1 MEWRWQLLKPLSKKR
16 KGKKKK
22 SPGSNQFM
30 ASLQPFTLV
39 SVSQKNKIVCEDGQT
54 WTWIRNNNV
63 PQSLKR
69 RVLTKV
75 LCFHP
80 PGHTLLSKK
89 KKKKIYC
96 RSNLEI
102 FFPFG
107 IALMEVLRTF
117 TSHLWRQTSSSLCSA
132 SLRAIGTCN
141 CIARSIRLP
150 LRATHN
156 TEEVIYSPRN
166 TSMPCYSSLFT
177 ASVDGEIQ
185 GHCTANTGQLH
196 LKHVQYLLVEEA
208 VKESQLYLINSW
220 NKIAQVG
227 QGCSAL
233 HVAIF

>member
-1 MEWRWQLLKPLSKKR
+1 
-16 KGKKKK
+16 
-22 SPGSNQFM
+22 
-30 ASLQPFTLV
+30 
-39 SVSQKNKIVCEDGQT
+39 
-54 WTWIRNNNV
+54 
-63 PQSLKR
+63 
-69 RVLTKV
+69 
-75 LCFHP
+75 
-80 PGHTLLSKK
+80 
-89 KKKKIYC
+89 
-96 RSNLEI
+96 
-102 FFPFG
+102 
-107 IALMEVLRTF
+107 MEVLRTF

-233 HVAIF
+233 HVAIFKVPVSMSKNNDRQHMSKTNKNKKKLMTATTLSRQNR